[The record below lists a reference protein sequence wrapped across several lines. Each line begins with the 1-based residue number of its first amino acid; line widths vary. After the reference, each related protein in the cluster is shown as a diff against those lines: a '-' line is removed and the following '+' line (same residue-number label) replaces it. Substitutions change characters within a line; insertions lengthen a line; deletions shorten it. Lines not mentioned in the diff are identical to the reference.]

1 MKYLLLIGIIAVAN
15 VAVAQNYG
23 TQTGGGFTPADVGYN
38 LDRLVSSSLAS
49 PSQEAAVINAQAD
62 YVYKSS
68 LANINNEKAY
78 AIHLNNDAMRAS
90 TYFEKRQI
98 NRYNR
103 ALEEL
108 QQREIARMRRS
119 GVFSKDDLDQLFD
132 VRYKTGYITP

>member
-1 MKYLLLIGIIAVAN
+1 MKYLVLIGSIVVAN
-15 VAVAQNYG
+15 VALAQNYG
-23 TQTGGGFTPADVGYN
+23 QQTGNNFTPADVGYN
-38 LDRLVSSSLAS
+38 LDRLVSSSLVS
-49 PSQEAAVINAQAD
+49 PSKEAAVINAQAD

-78 AIHLNNDAMRAS
+78 SIHLNNDVMRAS
-90 TYFEKRQI
+90 AFFEKRQI

-108 QQREIARMRRS
+108 QQREISRMKRS
-119 GVFSKDDLDQLFD
+119 GNYSKSDLDALFD